1 MAADDMAMG
10 VDGMTTGAMAAGG
23 IQTLTRGD
31 SNGTD
36 GTVRLWTSASRYT
49 LVMEAKK
56 AASPSIRS
64 ATEGKI
70 VAELMERR
78 RTIKWVS
85 ERRGVSFCDAGT
97 GSADTLRAFSNV
109 IQFSRLFCE
118 I

>member
-1 MAADDMAMG
+1 MKRTTMAADDMALG

-85 ERRGVSFCDAGT
+85 ERRGVSFCDAG
-97 GSADTLRAFSNV
+97 
-109 IQFSRLFCE
+109 FC
-118 I
+118 